1 MISRSR
7 IAGALIPLWISGSV
21 LASEGADG
29 SALIKPAVGTFLW
42 TLVTFLLLLFL
53 LGKFAW
59 KPLIAALEGRENTIR
74 ESIEQAGEDREQAQ
88 KLLAEQ
94 RELLDQTRREQAG
107 AVAAGQR
114 DAEALK
120 AEILEGAKAQR
131 EQLLKQTEEQVQAE
145 MNRVQ
150 GELRGMAV
158 DLAIEGAGKL
168 LSKNL
173 DDATQRRLVEE
184 YLRELETGSPP
195 PA

>member
-1 MISRSR
+1 MKSLSR
-7 IAGALIPLWISGSV
+7 IAGAMASLWVSGSV
-21 LASEGADG
+21 LASEGGGG
-29 SALIKPAVGTFLW
+29 SALIQPTFGTFLW

-59 KPLIAALEGRENTIR
+59 KPLIAALEGREKTIH
-74 ESIEQAGEDREQAQ
+74 ESIEQAREDREQAQ
-88 KLLAEQ
+88 QLLAEQ

-120 AEILEGAKAQR
+120 AEILDGARAQR

-150 GELRGMAV
+150 GELRGIAV

-168 LSKNL
+168 LSENL

-184 YLRELETGSPP
+184 YLQELETGATPS
-195 PA
+195 A